1 MISAGTICKFGWTN
15 TWDLGWDFGCY
26 LLPDDSVLAFNFVL
40 FLTFIKMMLKMQD
53 AGTIWNTSKKQG
65 HFYLAPLT
73 VFVDILSRSVSL
85 SPFDVRKYL

>member
-1 MISAGTICKFGWTN
+1 MTYFLISAN
-15 TWDLGWDFGCY
+15 
-26 LLPDDSVLAFNFVL
+26 AFNFVL

-85 SPFDVRKYL
+85 SPFDVR